1 MVMAS
6 TQVARAAA
14 QLHEAAQDVARVAA
28 SRSAQPED
36 MTMNG
41 RSTGS
46 QHADR
51 HPRLA
56 ASQPVLS
63 HHRLPTVTMADAA
76 RFAPFAARWPLR
88 TFLELGALP
97 GAVPCARLHTR
108 NVLAEWGLTVFSE
121 SIGLLVSELVT
132 NAIQISRLAEQDAPV
147 RLWLVSD
154 RAQVVIFVWD
164 ASPLPPVPGDVG
176 EDAESGRGLLIVQAV
191 SARWGWDFP
200 PGMGGKVVWAV
211 LGGVSY
217 DRNQ

>member
-36 MTMNG
+36 MIMNG

-46 QHADR
+46 QHVDR

-56 ASQPVLS
+56 ASQAVPG
-63 HHRLPTVTMADAA
+63 HHRLSPVTMADTA
-76 RFAPFAARWPLR
+76 RFAPFAARWPLQ

-97 GAVPCARLHTR
+97 GAVPCARLHAR
-108 NVLAEWGLTVFSE
+108 NVLAEWGLTVFSQ
-121 SIGLLVSELVT
+121 STGLLVTELVT
-132 NAIQISRLAEQDAPV
+132 NAIQISRVAEQDAPV

-164 ASPLPPVPGDVG
+164 ASPLPPLPGDVG
-176 EDAESGRGLLIVQAV
+176 ENAESGRGLLIVQAV
-191 SARWGWDFP
+191 SERWGWDFP

-211 LGGVSY
+211 AGPE
-217 DRNQ
+217 

>member
-6 TQVARAAA
+6 THVARAAA

-36 MTMNG
+36 ITMNG

-46 QHADR
+46 QHVDR

-56 ASQPVLS
+56 VSHAVPG
-63 HHRLPTVTMADAA
+63 HHRLPVVTMADAVG
-76 RFAPFAARWPLR
+76 FAPFAARWPLR

-97 GAVPCARLHTR
+97 GAVPCARLHAR
-108 NVLAEWGLTVFSE
+108 NVLREWGPTVFSE
-121 SIGLLVSELVT
+121 STGLLVSELVT

-154 RAQVVIFVWD
+154 RTQVVIFVWD
-164 ASPLPPVPGDVG
+164 ASPLPPLPGDVG
-176 EDAESGRGLLIVQAV
+176 EEAESGRGLLIVQAV
-191 SARWGWDFP
+191 SARWGWDFL

-211 LGGVSY
+211 ADSE
-217 DRNQ
+217 

>member
-36 MTMNG
+36 MIMNG

-56 ASQPVLS
+56 ASRQPVPS

-76 RFAPFAARWPLR
+76 RFAPFATRWPLR

-121 SIGLLVSELVT
+121 GTGLLVSELVT

-164 ASPLPPVPGDVG
+164 ASPLPPLPGDVG

-191 SARWGWDFP
+191 SVRWGWDFP

-211 LGGVSY
+211 AGPE
-217 DRNQ
+217 

>member
-28 SRSAQPED
+28 SRGAQLED
-36 MTMNG
+36 MIMNG

-46 QHADR
+46 QHVDG

-56 ASQPVLS
+56 TSQAVPG
-63 HHRLPTVTMADAA
+63 HHRLPPVTVADAA

-97 GAVPCARLHTR
+97 GAVPCARLHAH
-108 NVLAEWGLTVFSE
+108 NVLGEWRLTAFSE
-121 SIGLLVSELVT
+121 STGLLVSELVT
-132 NAIQISRLAEQDAPV
+132 NAIQISCLAEPDAPV

-164 ASPLPPVPGDVG
+164 ASPLPPLPSDVG

-200 PGMGGKVVWAV
+200 PSMGGKVVWAV
-211 LGGVSY
+211 AGPE
-217 DRNQ
+217 

>member
-6 TQVARAAA
+6 THVARAAA

-28 SRSAQPED
+28 SRGAQPED
-36 MTMNG
+36 ITMNG

-56 ASQPVLS
+56 ASRQPVPGQ
-63 HHRLPTVTMADAA
+63 HRLPTVTMADAA

-97 GAVPCARLHTR
+97 GAVPSARLHAR

-121 SIGLLVSELVT
+121 STRLLVSELVT
-132 NAIQISRLAEQDAPV
+132 NAIQISCLAEQDAPV

-154 RAQVVIFVWD
+154 RTQVVIFVWD
-164 ASPLPPVPGDVG
+164 ASPLPPLPGDVG
-176 EDAESGRGLLIVQAV
+176 EEAESGRGLLIVQAV
-191 SARWGWDFP
+191 SARWGWNFP

-211 LGGVSY
+211 ADSE
-217 DRNQ
+217 

>member
-14 QLHEAAQDVARVAA
+14 QLHEAARDVARVAA
-28 SRSAQPED
+28 SRSVQPED
-36 MTMNG
+36 MIMNG

-46 QHADR
+46 QHVDG

-56 ASQPVLS
+56 ASQAVPGHHLLPPV
-63 HHRLPTVTMADAA
+63 TVADVA
-76 RFAPFAARWPLR
+76 RFAPFAAWWPLR
-88 TFLELGALP
+88 TFLELGSLV
-97 GAVPCARLHTR
+97 GAVPCARLHAR
-108 NVLAEWGLTVFSE
+108 NVLAEWRLTAFSE
-121 SIGLLVSELVT
+121 STGLLVSELVT
-132 NAIQISRLAEQDAPV
+132 NAIQISRVAEPDAPV

-154 RAQVVIFVWD
+154 RTQVVIFVWD
-164 ASPLPPVPGDVG
+164 ASPLPPLPGDVG

-211 LGGVSY
+211 AGP
-217 DRNQ
+217 Q

>member
-36 MTMNG
+36 MIMNG

-46 QHADR
+46 QHVDG

-56 ASQPVLS
+56 TSQTVS
-63 HHRLPTVTMADAA
+63 GHHRLPPVTVADAA
-76 RFAPFAARWPLR
+76 RFAPSAARWPLR

-97 GAVPCARLHTR
+97 GAVPCARLHAR
-108 NVLAEWGLTVFSE
+108 NVLGEWRLTAFSE
-121 SIGLLVSELVT
+121 STGLLVSELVT
-132 NAIQISRLAEQDAPV
+132 NAIQISRLAEPDAPV

-164 ASPLPPVPGDVG
+164 ASPLPPLPGGVG

-191 SARWGWDFP
+191 SVRWGWDFP

-211 LGGVSY
+211 AGPE
-217 DRNQ
+217 

>member
-6 TQVARAAA
+6 THVARAAA

-36 MTMNG
+36 MTVSD

-46 QHADR
+46 QHVDR

-56 ASQPVLS
+56 ASQPVPG
-63 HHRLPTVTMADAA
+63 HHRLPTVTMVDAA

-97 GAVPCARLHTR
+97 GAVPCARLHAR
-108 NVLAEWGLTVFSE
+108 NVLAEWGLAVFSE
-121 SIGLLVSELVT
+121 STGLLVSELVT

-164 ASPLPPVPGDVG
+164 TCPLPPLPGHVG

-211 LGGVSY
+211 AGPE
-217 DRNQ
+217 

>member
-1 MVMAS
+1 MAS

-36 MTMNG
+36 MIMNG

-46 QHADR
+46 QHVHG

-56 ASQPVLS
+56 TSQTVPG
-63 HHRLPTVTMADAA
+63 HHRLPPVTVADAA
-76 RFAPFAARWPLR
+76 QFAPFAARWPLR

-97 GAVPCARLHTR
+97 GAVPCARLHAH
-108 NVLAEWGLTVFSE
+108 NVLAEWRLTAFSE
-121 SIGLLVSELVT
+121 STGLLVSELVT
-132 NAIQISRLAEQDAPV
+132 NAIQISQLADPDAPV

-164 ASPLPPVPGDVG
+164 ASPLPPLPGDVG

-211 LGGVSY
+211 VGPE
-217 DRNQ
+217 

>member
-14 QLHEAAQDVARVAA
+14 QLHEAARDVARVVA

-36 MTMNG
+36 MIMNG

-46 QHADR
+46 QHVDG

-56 ASQPVLS
+56 TSRAVPG
-63 HHRLPTVTMADAA
+63 HHRLSPVTVADAA
-76 RFAPFAARWPLR
+76 QVVPFAAGWPLR

-97 GAVPCARLHTR
+97 GAVPCARLHAR
-108 NVLAEWGLTVFSE
+108 NVLAEWRLTAFSE
-121 SIGLLVSELVT
+121 STGLLVSELVT
-132 NAIQISRLAEQDAPV
+132 NAIQVSRLANPDDPV

-154 RAQVVIFVWD
+154 RAQVVNFVWD
-164 ASPLPPVPGDVG
+164 ASPLPPLPGDVG

-211 LGGVSY
+211 AGPE
-217 DRNQ
+217 

>member
-14 QLHEAAQDVARVAA
+14 QLHEAAQDVAHVAA

-36 MTMNG
+36 MIMNG

-46 QHADR
+46 QHVEG

-56 ASQPVLS
+56 ASQTVPG
-63 HHRLPTVTMADAA
+63 HHRLPSVTVADAA

-97 GAVPCARLHTR
+97 GAVPCARLHAH
-108 NVLAEWGLTVFSE
+108 NVLAEWRLTAFSE
-121 SIGLLVSELVT
+121 STGLLVSELVT
-132 NAIQISRLAEQDAPV
+132 NAIQISRLADPDAPV

-164 ASPLPPVPGDVG
+164 ASPLPPLPGEVG
-176 EDAESGRGLLIVQAV
+176 ENAESGRGLLIVQAV

-211 LGGVSY
+211 AGPE
-217 DRNQ
+217 

>member
-46 QHADR
+46 RHVDG
-51 HPRLA
+51 HPRLTV
-56 ASQPVLS
+56 SQAVPG
-63 HHRLPTVTMADAA
+63 HHRLPPVTMADAA

-97 GAVPCARLHTR
+97 GAVPCARLHAR
-108 NVLAEWGLTVFSE
+108 HVLEEWELTVFSE
-121 SIGLLVSELVT
+121 STGLLVSELVT
-132 NAIQISRLAEQDAPV
+132 NAIQISRVAEQDAPV

-154 RAQVVIFVWD
+154 RTQVVIFVWD
-164 ASPLPPVPGDVG
+164 ASPLPPLPGDVG
-176 EDAESGRGLLIVQAV
+176 EEAESGRGLLIVQAV

-211 LGGVSY
+211 ADSK
-217 DRNQ
+217 

>member
-6 TQVARAAA
+6 TQVARTAA

-46 QHADR
+46 QHVDR

-56 ASQPVLS
+56 ASQPVPG
-63 HHRLPTVTMADAA
+63 HHRLPTVTMAGTA

-97 GAVPCARLHTR
+97 GAVPCARLHAR

-121 SIGLLVSELVT
+121 STGLLVSELVT
-132 NAIQISRLAEQDAPV
+132 NAIQISRLAGQDAPV

-164 ASPLPPVPGDVG
+164 ASSLPPLPGDVG

-211 LGGVSY
+211 ADSE
-217 DRNQ
+217 